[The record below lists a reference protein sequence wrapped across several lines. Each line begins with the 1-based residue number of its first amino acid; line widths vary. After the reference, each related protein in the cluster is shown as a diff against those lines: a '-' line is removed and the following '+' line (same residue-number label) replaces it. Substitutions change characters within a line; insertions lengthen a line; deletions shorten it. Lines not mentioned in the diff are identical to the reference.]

1 MLQLKKMRKEMFHP
15 IDLHVGKRVRFK
27 RKMMGLTQSDLGEKV
42 DLTFQQIQKYEK
54 GENRISASKLYQ
66 IAQVLDTTVSFFFE
80 DYSETQEQKEI
91 TDDKQSIDLVQS
103 FKSIKNPKVKK
114 RIMML
119 IESVRDEEE

>member
-1 MLQLKKMRKEMFHP
+1 MFHP

-42 DLTFQQIQKYEK
+42 QLTFQQIQKYEK

-66 IAQVLDTTVSFFFE
+66 IAQVLNTNVSFFFE
-80 DYSETQEQKEI
+80 GYSEAQPSEEATI
-91 TDDKQSIDLVQS
+91 DDKQAVDLVQS
-103 FKSIKNPKVKK
+103 FKAIKNPKLKK

-119 IESVRDEEE
+119 IDSVSDEEDF